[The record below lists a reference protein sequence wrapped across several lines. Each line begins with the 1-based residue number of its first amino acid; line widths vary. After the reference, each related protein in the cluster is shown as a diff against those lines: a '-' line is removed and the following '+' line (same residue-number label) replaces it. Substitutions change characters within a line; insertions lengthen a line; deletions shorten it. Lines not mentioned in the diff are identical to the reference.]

1 MRELHELKAIVE
13 AIIFVSDEPI
23 TERQLLEVL
32 ADASVSSEELSQ
44 VIETIREDSNGNV
57 SRGLQLCEIAGGYQ
71 FRTKESCATW
81 IQKLS
86 VPKPVKLS
94 QPSLE
99 SLAIIAYR
107 QPIVRSEIEQI
118 RGVDVGAT
126 LKTLLERNLIRIIGR
141 RDEPGQPLIYGTS
154 KEFLETFN
162 LKNLHDLPTLADIEE
177 LARRQVETQTPA
189 QLSIVHAQDEEE
201 PTEIGDN
208 EDEEEEE
215 EEEEEMD
222 VIPKE
227 EEEDEEA
234 LVRLEKGLKE
244 LRRLERDIFPKQA
257 ETQEGQNAPAE
268 QAAPSSDEGKPAES
282 LPPTTDAIAED
293 DRTDN

>member
-1 MRELHELKAIVE
+1 MEIQELKTIVE
-13 AIIFVSDEPI
+13 ALIFVSDEPI

-32 ADASVSSEELSQ
+32 QDASVTAEELEKA
-44 VIETIREDSNGNV
+44 IDAIRQDANSNTA
-57 SRGLQLCEIAGGYQ
+57 RGLQLCEVAGGYQ

-99 SLAIIAYR
+99 TLAIIAYR

-189 QLSIVHAQDEEE
+189 QLSIVQAQDEEE
-201 PTEIGDN
+201 PTEIIDN

-215 EEEEEMD
+215 EEEEETD

-234 LVRLEKGLKE
+234 LLRLEKGLKE
-244 LRRLERDIFPKQA
+244 LRCLERDIFPKQA
-257 ETQEGQNAPAE
+257 ETQEGQNASAE
-268 QAAPSSDEGKPAES
+268 QTAPSGDEAKPAEPLS
-282 LPPTTDAIAED
+282 PSPDEIAKN